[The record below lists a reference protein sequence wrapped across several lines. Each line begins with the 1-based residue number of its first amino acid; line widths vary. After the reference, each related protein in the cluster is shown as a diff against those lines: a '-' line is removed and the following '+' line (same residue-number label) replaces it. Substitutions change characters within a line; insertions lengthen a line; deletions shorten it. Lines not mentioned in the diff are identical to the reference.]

1 MNPSLLSVHESLD
14 FAYCKHYQYFILSP
28 KYRLLHAY
36 SHICP
41 NIISRFHICPEV
53 SAKGRYGP
61 SDDIRADR
69 ADMGIGM

>member
-1 MNPSLLSVHESLD
+1 MD
-14 FAYCKHYQYFILSP
+14 FIGIDYFMPI
-28 KYRLLHAY
+28 A
-36 SHICP
+36 
-41 NIISRFHICPEV
+41 ISALISSRDSHICPEV

>member
-1 MNPSLLSVHESLD
+1 MNPSLLSVHESHD
-14 FAYCKHYQYFILSP
+14 FAYCKHYQYFILSS

-41 NIISRFHICPEV
+41 DIISRLYMCPEV
-53 SAKGRYGP
+53 SATGRYG
-61 SDDIRADR
+61 SRDDVRADR